1 MWCNIVKIKVSQ
13 TLDKNI
19 HIQTK
24 QVLKQNGEKQT
35 FEFSSQGSWQ
45 QKHADYIRYQEQI
58 ESAVVSVT
66 IKIEDNGV
74 KLIRKGDINMN
85 LHFVE
90 GKDTT
95 TLYTIPAGRIPLIV
109 RTKSILHFVN
119 ENGGKLKIQY
129 ELHQN
134 DEKMGSYQ
142 YELKYKEIGE

>member
-1 MWCNIVKIKVSQ
+1 MWCNILKIKVSQ

-58 ESAVVSVT
+58 ESAVVNVT

-95 TLYTIPAGRIPLIV
+95 TPVSYTHLTLP
-109 RTKSILHFVN
+109 TILRV
-119 ENGGKLKIQY
+119 
-129 ELHQN
+129 
-134 DEKMGSYQ
+134 
-142 YELKYKEIGE
+142 